1 MKLKNIAV
9 TGDAFFLKRHNYIF
23 EAMAQDV
30 EHLQLLP
37 YGKFN
42 KNIVI
47 SETLP
52 QLLYKVFYRFSPHQ
66 ADKLFHKNYARFITK
81 SKQTERKIRHLDYI
95 PDVVIH
101 MFGTYSPFWS
111 KFDIPYAIFLDYTML
126 QAEKNWTGWVPFT
139 NREER
144 DLWIKCERLAYERA
158 QYLLCMSNAVK
169 SSLIDDYGIENKKI
183 TVVGSAANFK
193 EIYEGDKTFGSKQ
206 ILFNASDFN
215 RKGGD
220 LVLAAFKKVK
230 QEIPE
235 SRLIIIGKKL
245 NLHEDG
251 VENPGKISSRS
262 DMRNLL
268 LKTDLVVSPAYC
280 DPFPVFL
287 IEAMN
292 YGVPCIVSERD
303 GMPEIVDREENGI
316 VVNQLTADTLAA
328 NIISLLH
335 NTSMLSSMS
344 EKARYK
350 VKTQLNC
357 KCVAKNIIQ
366 ALLN

>member
-1 MKLKNIAV
+1 MKLKKVAV

-23 EAMAQDV
+23 EAMAQDL

-47 SETLP
+47 SETLT
-52 QLLYKVFYRFSPHQ
+52 QLFYKVFYRFSPNK
-66 ADKLFHKNYARFITK
+66 ADKLFHKNHVRFITK
-81 SKQTERKIRHLDYI
+81 SKQTERKIRQLDYI

-111 KFDIPYAIFLDYTML
+111 NFDIPYAVFLDYTML
-126 QAEKNWTGWVPFT
+126 QAEKNWSAWVPFT

-144 DLWIKCERLAYERA
+144 DLWINCERQAYEQA
-158 QYLLCMSNAVK
+158 HCLLCMSNAVK
-169 SSLIDDYGIENKKI
+169 NSLIDDYGIETKKI

-193 EIYEGDKTFGSKQ
+193 EIYEGEKTFGSKQ

-220 LVLAAFKKVK
+220 LVLAAFKKVR

-245 NLHEDG
+245 TLNEDG
-251 VENPGKISSRS
+251 IENPGKISSRS

-268 LKTDLVVSPAYC
+268 LQTDLVVSPAYC

-303 GMPEIVDREENGI
+303 GMPEIVDNEENGI
-316 VVNQLTADTLAA
+316 VINQPTSDILAA
-328 NIISLLH
+328 HII
-335 NTSMLSSMS
+335 SMLSNTSILNSMS

-350 VKTQLNC
+350 VKTELNGER
-357 KCVAKNIIQ
+357 VAKNILQ
-366 ALLN
+366 ALLS